1 MKQTLKYHSFSI
13 PSKLRCDIRL
23 ALDDTRSAEYN
34 GTFEGNIVNNLSL
47 YPMISLSI
55 IRPVELDEEGKRI
68 RGPWNP
74 NDSLPM
80 TKYSLPIL
88 ISEIIGI
95 QQDMKIPEL
104 YTYHG
109 KRLELNEQVAA
120 KIRRVFMIGT
130 TTLELSAVVI
140 EQENDNRVEGIKI
153 KFNNEQSS
161 VFLTLNELTSLSYNL
176 NNINLDIIAFMMYN
190 KFVKSGMKE
199 YSTNTN
205 SYQSNTTV
213 DILPKE

>member
-1 MKQTLKYHSFSI
+1 MKQTLRYHSFTV

-23 ALDDTRSAEYN
+23 TVDDSRPLEYN
-34 GTFEGNIVNNLSL
+34 GTFEGNVTNTLSL
-47 YPMISLSI
+47 YPMITLSI
-55 IRPVELDEEGKRI
+55 VRPVELDEEGKRI
-68 RGPWNP
+68 RGVWNP

-80 TKYSLPIL
+80 TKYTLPIFL
-88 ISEIIGI
+88 TELTGI

-109 KRLELNEQVAA
+109 KRLELNEEAAA
-120 KIRRVFMIGT
+120 KIRRVFMIGS
-130 TTLELSAVVI
+130 TTLELSAIVI
-140 EQENDNRVEGIKI
+140 EQEDNRVEGVKM

-161 VFLTLNELTSLSYNL
+161 VFLTLNDLNSMVYNL
-176 NNINLDIIAFMMYN
+176 NNMNVDVITFLMYN

-199 YSTNTN
+199 YN
-205 SYQSNTTV
+205 SNQNSFTSNNNV